1 MRNKTNGT
9 GTSWNEN
16 PCFRRHGF
24 SNCNPHMPAWANTIK
39 KAEVD
44 GLEANLVG
52 LNPKDEN
59 PGFNF

>member
-1 MRNKTNGT
+1 
-9 GTSWNEN
+9 
-16 PCFRRHGF
+16 
-24 SNCNPHMPAWANTIK
+24 MPAWANTIK